1 MGSIRFRRRIPI
13 ARVAKR
19 AGTKHPRARVEPY
32 ASDVLAAPENGM
44 SFLLYII
51 GFIVFIAGLAWLATV
66 LGISHTYIM
75 IGAVILLGIGFFP
88 AATRTRAKD
97 PPAA

>member
-1 MGSIRFRRRIPI
+1 MGCQRVLATRRRT
-13 ARVAKR
+13 AV
-19 AGTKHPRARVEPY
+19 
-32 ASDVLAAPENGM
+32 

-51 GFIVFIAGLAWLATV
+51 GFIVFIAGLAWLATA
-66 LGISHTYIM
+66 LGLSQTYIM
-75 IGAVILLGIGFFP
+75 IGAVILLGIGIFT

>member
-1 MGSIRFRRRIPI
+1 MLAIPE
-13 ARVAKR
+13 ANV
-19 AGTKHPRARVEPY
+19 
-32 ASDVLAAPENGM
+32 

-66 LGISHTYIM
+66 LGISQTYIM
-75 IGAVILLGIGFFP
+75 IGAVILLGIGIFT
-88 AATRTRAKD
+88 AATRTHAKD